1 MKSLKRD
8 LILSLICGE
17 ITSWFLI
24 LVIKNPYVKE
34 FGGLAKMESLI
45 WALPI
50 VLPII
55 FVAGTLIGRA
65 FSRLFEVIS
74 QIVKFLEIGVLNTFI
89 DLGILNFLVGLSG
102 VTFGLGLVPLNTF
115 SFLCAATNSY
125 YWNKFWTFSASAF
138 AKASADRQGYG
149 GQGKRGVFLQ
159 FLLISVIGWGI
170 NTSIVV
176 LGTTFMLPLASLS
189 AGAWIN
195 VVKLT
200 ATFISMVWNFLGY
213 KFIVFK
219 K

>member
-1 MKSLKRD
+1 MKSLKKD
-8 LILSLICGE
+8 VILSLICGE

-45 WALPI
+45 WVLPI
-50 VLPII
+50 ALPII
-55 FVAGTLIGRA
+55 FVAGTLIGRVV
-65 FSRLFEVIS
+65 SRLFGIIS

-102 VTFGLGLVPLNTF
+102 VTSGLGLAPLNTF

-125 YWNKFWTFSASAF
+125 YWNKFWTFK
-138 AKASADRQGYG
+138 KA
-149 GQGKRGVFLQ
+149 GQMAGKEFLQ
-159 FLLISVIGWGI
+159 FLVVSTIGWGI

-176 LGTTFMLPLASLS
+176 LGTTFMSPLAALS

-200 ATFISMVWNFLGY
+200 ATFVSMVWNFLGY

>member
-50 VLPII
+50 ILPII

-102 VTFGLGLVPLNTF
+102 VTSGLGLAPLNTF

-125 YWNKFWTFSASAF
+125 YWNKFWTFSASA
-138 AKASADRQGYG
+138 QGYG
-149 GQGKRGVFLQ
+149 GQRKRWVFLR
-159 FLLISVIGWGI
+159 FLFISVIGWGI

-176 LGTTFMLPLASLS
+176 LGTTFISPLAALS
-189 AGAWIN
+189 VGAWIN

-200 ATFISMVWNFLGY
+200 ATFVSMVWNFLGY

>member
-8 LILSLICGE
+8 AILSLICGE

-24 LVIKNPYVKE
+24 LVIKNPYIKE

-55 FVAGTLIGRA
+55 FLTGTLIGRA

-102 VTFGLGLVPLNTF
+102 VTSGLGLAPLNTF

-125 YWNKFWTFSASAF
+125 YWNKFWTFK
-138 AKASADRQGYG
+138 KA
-149 GQGKRGVFLQ
+149 GQMAGKEFLQ
-159 FLLISVIGWGI
+159 FLVVSIIGWGI
-170 NTSIVV
+170 NTGIVV
-176 LGTTFMLPLASLS
+176 LGTTFMSPLASLS

-195 VVKLT
+195 VAKLL
-200 ATFISMVWNFLGY
+200 ATFISMVWNFVGY

-219 K
+219 S